1 MRWASG
7 VRTAMDA
14 RACAAAAYWFVSLH
28 VSGALPKKLPA
39 GIASVHVRLAQPA
52 QTSTADA

>member
-1 MRWASG
+1 
-7 VRTAMDA
+7 MDA